1 MTIKENM
8 SGETTTLNS
17 VKIAA
22 GITVASLLLL
32 VLKGYLQLRLQQSI
46 LNDSV
51 SIGLLVVAALP
62 WLSQLISSAKI
73 GGNEL
78 IFREI
83 AQQKVETDQK
93 LKQMLLLMKNLISED
108 DREILR
114 KLDSTEQF
122 IYSHDSNQKHAMRN
136 KFRRLRTFGLIS
148 VRRSISDV
156 IDNLN
161 DGKDIKSDI
170 SLTPEGKNFIGV
182 ESSLKE

>member
-1 MTIKENM
+1 M
-8 SGETTTLNS
+8 SEEKTALNS

-22 GITVASLLLL
+22 GITVASLFLLL
-32 VLKGYLQLRLQQSI
+32 LKGYLQLRLQQSI

-78 IFREI
+78 VFREI
-83 AQQKVETDQK
+83 AQQKVETDKK
-93 LKQMLLLMKNLISED
+93 LDQMLQLIKNLISED

-114 KLDSTEQF
+114 KLNSTEPF
-122 IYSHDSNQKHAMRN
+122 TYKHVSSDKEHAMRN
-136 KFRRLRTFGLIS
+136 KFRRLRTFGLIIS
-148 VRRSISDV
+148 KRSISDV

-161 DGKDIKSDI
+161 DGEDIKSDI
-170 SLTPEGKNFIGV
+170 SLTQEGKNFIGV
-182 ESSLKE
+182 E